1 MKTER
6 RKYKRINEENRVIIR
21 LMAEGMDFGKDKE
34 IFALTKDISK
44 YGARLL
50 TDIIFSVGTVFKI
63 TVVLSKSREIVK
75 FDGKVKWVRSLY
87 DGDLFEMGVEFMD
100 KISKSVLS
108 LMQHVDRAEKGIST
122 TVIWY

>member
-1 MKTER
+1 MDTER

-21 LMAEGMDFGKDKE
+21 LMAEGIDPGKNKE

-44 YGARLL
+44 YGAKLT

-63 TVVLSKSREIVK
+63 TVVLSRSREIVK
-75 FDGKVKWVRSLY
+75 FDGKVKWVKSLY